1 VDDQSVGASYLDHLT
16 DSDLQLLVAASDRY
30 AEPADLRGH
39 PEAITEL
46 VGRPEVFE
54 AVFGREAVASGRLVA
69 VSPFLTFS
77 VALRR
82 VAVELDSVAS
92 VPERSGPRQRV
103 PIFDAPQLRD
113 FLDEPRRT
121 LFLAELLTSFTRIA
135 TGRYLM
141 RTRRG
146 PRWRRFSELDLVRL
160 AGLVD
165 ATPAAERP
173 GVVRRLGDVALFL
186 AGVFPD
192 YTQTHALGMLDAA
205 RLLRAAGIAR
215 EEHDTLATAPAIEL
229 FEVLG
234 ARWYRHAHEL
244 AVVQSVQLD
253 LVADVADRFRQ
264 ARRVLNWLA
273 DHYLFPAGNPWFAPP
288 QPGT

>member
-1 VDDQSVGASYLDHLT
+1 MGSAYLDHLT
-16 DSDLQLLVAASDRY
+16 DSDLRLLVSVSDRY

-54 AVFGREAVASGRLVA
+54 AVFGRETLATGKLVA

-82 VAVELDSVAS
+82 VAFELDSVAS

-113 FLDEPRRT
+113 FLDAPRRM

-135 TGRYLM
+135 SGRYLT

-165 ATPAAERP
+165 STPAAERP
-173 GVVRRLGDVALFL
+173 GAVRRLGDVALFL
-186 AGVFPD
+186 SGVFPD
-192 YTQTHALGMLDAA
+192 YTQTHALGMLDSA

-215 EEHDTLATAPAIEL
+215 VEHEMLATAPAIEL

-234 ARWYRHAHEL
+234 ARWYHHAHEL
-244 AVVQSVQLD
+244 AAVQSIQLD
-253 LVADVADRFRQ
+253 LVAEVADRFRQ
-264 ARRVLNWLA
+264 ARRILNWLA

-288 QPGT
+288 QSGT